1 MKLAIVR
8 IKLLKCVTMKLKFV
22 VVARSSGL
30 VAVAGFAKSIWI
42 TIFTNDTKGLLRN
55 IGVLKT
61 AKRLINGTKLC
72 SISSTFSLWSL

>member
-1 MKLAIVR
+1 MKLAIAR
-8 IKLLKCVTMKLKFV
+8 IKLLKCVTMKYKFV

-30 VAVAGFAKSIWI
+30 DVVANFAKSIWI
-42 TIFTNDTKGLLRN
+42 TIFINDIRGQSKN

-72 SISSTFSLWSL
+72 SILSTF